1 MKVGDP
7 AGQQSHKQNWLAGEH
22 MAYQF
27 EFDRSNGILRC
38 QFEGA
43 VTDESLRECHQEAR
57 RYAAVTNAG
66 VGILDFSNVTS
77 FSVSSQLVRGLA
89 LLPPVMPGPGPRFIV
104 APSTHIYGMARM
116 FQELRSLQQH
126 GSDAPQEIQVVRSLD
141 EAYTLLE
148 VRELHF
154 EPVNAD
160 ATLRKGPDPVP

>member
-1 MKVGDP
+1 
-7 AGQQSHKQNWLAGEH
+7 

-38 QFEGA
+38 KFEDD
-43 VTDESLRECHQEAR
+43 VTDECLRECHQKAR
-57 RYAAVTNAG
+57 KYVAVTDAG
-66 VGILDFSNVTS
+66 VGILDFSNVAS

-116 FQELRSLQQH
+116 FQELRLLHQH
-126 GSDAPQEIQVVRSLD
+126 GSDAPQEIQVVRSVD
-141 EAYTLLE
+141 EAYTLLK
-148 VRELHF
+148 VREPHF

-160 ATLRKGPDPVP
+160 ATVRKGPDPVLLRAATAGPERG

>member
-1 MKVGDP
+1 
-7 AGQQSHKQNWLAGEH
+7 

-38 QFEGA
+38 KFEG
-43 VTDESLRECHQEAR
+43 VITDESLRECRQEAR
-57 RYAAVTNAG
+57 KYLAVTNAG
-66 VGILDFSNVTS
+66 VGILDFSNVAS

-126 GSDAPQEIQVVRSLD
+126 GSDAPQEVQVVRSVD
-141 EAYTLLE
+141 EAYTLLK

-154 EPVNAD
+154 ELVNAD
-160 ATLRKGPDPVP
+160 VTVRKGPDPVLVRRAAAGPERG